1 MISLTKYILEK
12 LHIDKTVNVDN
23 KTVVEKYIIY

>member
-1 MISLTKYILEK
+1 MINLTRYILEK

-23 KTVVEKYIIY
+23 KTVEKYIIY

>member
-1 MISLTKYILEK
+1 MINLTKYILEK

-23 KTVVEKYIIY
+23 KTVEKYIIY